1 MASSPMPLQPASPP
15 YAFNG
20 AYANYS
26 LVYSTQ
32 SGAYAYI
39 SDYTITN
46 VDEKAQTFSV
56 TSSYNSYFAPFGSVD
71 NATFQ
76 APIPFPAASPS
87 QLQLFKE
94 GKAPLVYGSDNITAN
109 VIITVPAGTFLTY
122 QLEAPVST
130 VWFDSVTGLL
140 VKERGLMLGEG
151 DGGFVY
157 LDLSSTNVRA
167 NVQAGDQSLFLL
179 TLTAVGGVAACLFV
193 SMSLHRRRVGNSSPS
208 PQADSQAS

>member
-1 MASSPMPLQPASPP
+1 MPFQPASPP

-26 LVYSTQ
+26 LVYYTHA
-32 SGAYAYI
+32 GAYAYI
-39 SDYTITN
+39 SNYTITN

-56 TSSYNSYFAPFGSVD
+56 TSSYNSYLAAFGSVD

-94 GKAPLVYGSDNITAN
+94 GKAPTVYGGDNITAN

-140 VKERGLMLGEG
+140 VRERGLMLGEG

-157 LDLSSTNVRA
+157 LDLSSTNVKA

-179 TLTAVGGVAACLFV
+179 TLTSGGGVAACLFA
-193 SMSLHRRRVGNSSPS
+193 SMWMRSRRVSNSQPS
-208 PQADSQAS
+208 PQTGSQTS